1 MVREAGAKEIHV
13 RISCPPTI
21 SPCYYG
27 VDTPNKSEL
36 IAANYSIEG
45 IRDFIGADS
54 LGYLSLEGMQQ
65 ATGLN
70 PNDSCVAC
78 WSECY
83 PTRITSAAQ
92 TMHSREESGAPHV
105 PVEI

>member
-1 MVREAGAKEIHV
+1 

-54 LGYLSLEGMQQ
+54 LGYLSLEGMRE
-65 ATGLN
+65 ATGIS
-70 PNDSCVAC
+70 PDQSCVAC
-78 WSECY
+78 WNEQY
-83 PTRITSAAQ
+83 PTRITKEAE
-92 TMHSREESGAPHV
+92 TMHSREQSAAASRVAVEFEVSV
-105 PVEI
+105 PAKS